1 MLMRRLYVYV
11 LSIVVGVLLTACGG
25 SGDGG
30 SSSTQLSAA
39 NNVTQPLAKAMSA
52 NTLIVPKEA
61 GGAVAVALNGARVV
75 VEGVQAT
82 QTFACAGGGSASFSF
97 ALGSSG
103 TPAQLVNGQL
113 DAGER
118 YVFVFNQCKDA
129 GSPATLNGAMSLEV
143 VSAGLGNVTVNTVM
157 TNLAVTTEHG
167 TVTLN
172 GSSML
177 QQSTSTS
184 GTSTTVTNHWASPSF
199 SVTTAFNGR
208 TSMFTFTNIDITQT
222 VTTTSGV
229 VTDSTYTGSSTLS
242 AVLPSGAFNIITAT
256 TSTVT
261 YDTSGNPT
269 SGSWSITLPNNR
281 ITLTLA
287 NNTAR
292 VDVDYG
298 ADGTIDAT
306 YTFTIMALVI
316 DAG

>member
-1 MLMRRLYVYV
+1 MSIRTIYISLMGVM
-11 LSIVVGVLLTACGG
+11 VGVLLAACGG
-25 SGDGG
+25 GG
-30 SSSTQLSAA
+30 SSSGSSAPLSAV
-39 NNVTQPLAKAMSA
+39 NNVTQSLAKAMSA
-52 NTLIVPKEA
+52 NTLIVPREA
-61 GGAVAVALNGARVV
+61 GGAVAAALNAARTV

-82 QTFACAGGGSASFSF
+82 QSFTCAGGGTASFSF

-118 YVFVFNQCKDA
+118 YVFTFNNCKDA
-129 GSPATLNGAMSLEV
+129 GSPATLSGVMSLEV
-143 VSAGLGNVTVNTVM
+143 MSAGVGSVTVNTVM

-167 TVTLN
+167 SVALN

-184 GTSTTVTNHWASPSF
+184 GTSTTVTNHWTSPSF

-208 TSMFTFTNIDITQT
+208 TSVFTFTNIDITQT

-242 AVLPSGAFNIITAT
+242 AALPSNAFNIITAT

-261 YDTSGNPT
+261 YDVNGNPT
-269 SGSWSITLPNNR
+269 SGSWTITLPNNR

-306 YTFTIMALVI
+306 YTFTIVELVI